1 MTGPRRAT
9 ADDVDALLRLRVLM
23 FEAMGTPPAALAD
36 ATWREAARAWF
47 TTKVDDQ
54 RTLVLV
60 VEEASEVLAGG
71 LAEVLPAIPAP
82 TLPHGRLGFV
92 SNVATLPHARG
103 RGFARAVMTE
113 LVRWLEEDAGADRVD
128 LAATA
133 DGAVIYRSMDF
144 TESAF
149 PTMRRLPADG
159 GR

>member
-9 ADDVDALLRLRVLM
+9 ADDLDDLMRLRVLM
-23 FEAMGTPPAALAD
+23 FRAMGTSPAALAD
-36 ATWREAARAWF
+36 PTWQGSARAWF
-47 TTKVDDQ
+47 TTKLTDE

-60 VEEASEVLAGG
+60 VEEAGEVLAGG

-128 LAATA
+128 LAATSE
-133 DGAVIYRSMDF
+133 GAVIYRSMGF
-144 TESAF
+144 AESAF
-149 PTMRRLPADG
+149 PTMRRLRAGSG
-159 GR
+159 G

>member
-1 MTGPRRAT
+1 MPRPRRAT
-9 ADDVDALLRLRVLM
+9 ADDIDDCMRLRVLM

-36 ATWREAARAWF
+36 PTWREAARAWF
-47 TTKVDDQ
+47 TAKVDDEQ
-54 RTLVLV
+54 TLVLV
-60 VEEASEVLAGG
+60 VEEEGQVLAGG

-113 LVRWLEEDAGADRVD
+113 ARP
-128 LAATA
+128 LART
-133 DGAVIYRSMDF
+133 GRRRGPCRPRRHRRRRRHLPLHGF

-149 PTMRRLPADG
+149 PTMRRLPDDR

>member
-47 TTKVDDQ
+47 TTKVDDE

-113 LVRWLEEDAGADRVD
+113 LVRWLEEDARADRVD

-133 DGAVIYRSMDF
+133 DGAVIYRSMGF